1 MGEKEIKDKLQ
12 RKLNSVPEDEED
24 VVYILSRI
32 RKILEIE
39 DYPEK
44 FAILNFYCNLALHSK
59 ITKPPKIVVKKL
71 KEIQDGSGD
80 YPKTFFEVTLSD
92 FHNQLKEFCMDYGL
106 SNFYSDEEQKK
117 NLASFNNLLIDVFS
131 HTPIRIEYI
140 EGFNFTISRTE
151 DGFISI
157 TRELAQ

>member
-12 RKLNSVPEDEED
+12 KKLTSIPEDEED

-44 FAILNFYCNLALHSK
+44 FAVLNFYCNLTLHSK
-59 ITKPPKIVVKKL
+59 ITKPPKIVVEKL
-71 KEIQDGSGD
+71 KEIQSGSGD
-80 YPKTFFEVTLSD
+80 YPKTFFDVTLFD
-92 FHNQLKEFCMDYGL
+92 FHNQLNEFCKDYGF
-106 SNFYSDEEQKK
+106 SSFYSNEEQKK
-117 NLASFNNLLIDVFS
+117 NLLSFNNLLIDVFS
-131 HTPIRIEYI
+131 HTPIRIEYV
-140 EGFNFTISRTE
+140 EGFNFTISRTK
-151 DGFISI
+151 DGIISM